1 MAIER
6 RKSQKVAIGPVMIGG
21 GEPIVIQTMTNTD
34 TSDVLATTRQI
45 IELVDAGAE
54 IVRIAVNNEMSARA
68 VPYIKEKL
76 LKKKYC
82 APLIGDFHFNG
93 HLLLSKFPNCART
106 LDKYRINPGNVDGG
120 KTKGEN
126 FSTMIEC
133 AVKYEKPVRIGVNW
147 GSVQDVSVEKL
158 VESALESADRARFLG
173 LGADKIVLSV
183 KTSDVQDC
191 ISAYELLASKC
202 DYALHVGLTEAGVGE
217 KGVIAS
223 SAALAVLL
231 QKGIGDTVRFSLTPG
246 IGKPRTVEVDACKML
261 LQTMGIRQ
269 FRPYL
274 TSCPGCGRTDNVRL
288 QEFANEVDAYIAK
301 KMSQWEL
308 VNKNVKNLRVAVM
321 GCAVNGPGEARLAD
335 ISLSLSGKSEEPIG
349 VVFVH
354 GKPLETIRGENIKSE
369 FLKILDDFARKF

>member
-1 MAIER
+1 MHIKL
-6 RKSQKVAIGPVMIGG
+6 RKSREVTIGSVVIGG
-21 GEPIVIQTMTNTD
+21 GAPIAIQTMTNTD

-45 IELVDAGAE
+45 VELVDAGAE

-82 APLIGDFHFNG
+82 VPIIGDFHFNG
-93 HLLLSKFPNCART
+93 HLLLAKFPACARS

-120 KTKGEN
+120 KLDGEN
-126 FSTMIEC
+126 FSTMVEC
-133 AVKYEKPVRIGVNW
+133 AAKYDKPVRIGVNW
-147 GSVQDVSVEKL
+147 GSLLDVSVENL
-158 VESALESADRARFLG
+158 VKSALDNAHRAEKLG
-173 LGADKIVLSV
+173 LSADKIVLSV

-191 ISAYELLASKC
+191 IAAYELLASRC

-246 IGKPRTVEVDACKML
+246 IGKPRTVEVEACKIL
-261 LQTMGIRQ
+261 LQTMGLRQ

-288 QEFANEVDAYIAK
+288 QQFANEVDDYIAK
-301 KMSQWEL
+301 KMKEWERA
-308 VNKNVKNLRVAVM
+308 NERVKNLRVAIM

-335 ISLSLSGKSEEPIG
+335 ISLSLPGKSEEPIG
-349 VVFVH
+349 VVFIH
-354 GKPLETIRGENIKSE
+354 GKPFKTIRGDDIKGE
-369 FLKILDDFARKF
+369 FLKILDDFAKTI